1 MQKNLPQKVWESGL
15 DVVTA
20 NELIQMTGGL
30 TLTQILREDDEL
42 DRMKE
47 RFELLSISYRD
58 AQKTIERCITQG
70 RDLKKA
76 IDAYPVRP
84 TLKNT
89 EGSFMKVGKFIAEV
103 VKQLNVNSSMNESQ
117 IDFAVT
123 DIIDNYGDKLTLKEL
138 AWIFRRGIMGNYGKT
153 DFKIDVQNLHLWIQ
167 KYLSDKS
174 DRISQRQDQKAKD
187 AEATSERRDIIK
199 RHLNP

>member
-1 MQKNLPQKVWESGL
+1 MQKNLPQKVWENGL
-15 DVVTA
+15 DIATA
-20 NELIQMTGGL
+20 NELIQLTGGL
-30 TLTQILREDDEL
+30 TLTQILHEDDEL
-42 DRMKE
+42 DRLRE
-47 RFELLSISYRD
+47 RFDLLAISYRD
-58 AQKTIERCITQG
+58 AQRTVDRCLEQG
-70 RDLKKA
+70 KDLKKQ

-89 EGSFMKVGKFIAEV
+89 EGVFLKVGKFIAEV

-117 IDFAVT
+117 IDFAAN
-123 DIIDNYGDKLTLKEL
+123 DIITEYGEKIMLKEL

-153 DFKIDVQNLHLWIQ
+153 DFKIDVQNLHQWIQ

-174 DRISQRQDQKAKD
+174 ERISQLQDQKAKE